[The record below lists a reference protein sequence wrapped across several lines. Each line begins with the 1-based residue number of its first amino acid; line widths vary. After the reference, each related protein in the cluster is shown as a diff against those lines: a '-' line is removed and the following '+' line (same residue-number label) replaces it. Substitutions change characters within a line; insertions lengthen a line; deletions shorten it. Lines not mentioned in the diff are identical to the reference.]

1 MARPSDGTQPKGGKK
16 NRKHGRNRKWCEA
29 YRARGQR
36 EINKARKARKQ
47 AKKLQAGTSC
57 PLTFHEETE
66 TRDVKFIQDVCF

>member
-36 EINKARKARKQ
+36 EINKAKKAKRRSHRDQSRKN
-47 AKKLQAGTSC
+47 LG
-57 PLTFHEETE
+57 
-66 TRDVKFIQDVCF
+66 RDPEDRREQFA